1 MGMEIKMDNDQR
13 HVHVTLETR
22 EAEAKFFHGKIF
34 PCPICGLALQIRIA
48 RTAKPYCHCDPCG
61 IQLFFRGREGIER
74 LREILESEMLIS
86 GKESKAGAAVLLYN
100 RVQQLKAEKRDLERK
115 RGFIRNT
122 DLENTI
128 AAVETEIERMQS
140 QLEEISGA
148 NRRRNKK

>member
-1 MGMEIKMDNDQR
+1 MHKDQR
-13 HVHVTLETR
+13 HVHITLETR

-61 IQLFFRGREGIER
+61 IQLFFRGRQGIEW
-74 LREILESEMLIS
+74 LREILETEMLIS
-86 GKESKAGAAVLLYN
+86 GKGSSAAVILYN
-100 RVQQLKAEKRDLERK
+100 RVQQLKAEKRELEK
-115 RGFIRNT
+115 KQGILIRNM

-128 AAVETEIERMQS
+128 AALQTEIEGVQS
-140 QLEEISGA
+140 ELEELSGR